1 MNVLGSISRSCYSTW
16 RDHEK
21 KKSYCQA
28 LPLNLTPGQQRQR
41 QSLSVKQ
48 LRDRVGKL
56 ADHQQSPSFLGL
68 HGSSFVVSFP
78 PSSLVFIP
86 IRSVIY
92 TKPILGLAYHVVG
105 FERVFLC
112 FRIRKAKT
120 GGTVSNGV
128 NGERGLDGMR
138 MSAWWDSSFATMI
151 SDQPR
156 LSTSH
161 MYRPE
166 KEGTRL
172 GLAAPDAVTIM
183 TQSSIHPW
191 QHS

>member
-1 MNVLGSISRSCYSTW
+1 MYSTM
-16 RDHEK
+16 
-21 KKSYCQA
+21 
-28 LPLNLTPGQQRQR
+28 
-41 QSLSVKQ
+41 
-48 LRDRVGKL
+48 
-56 ADHQQSPSFLGL
+56 
-68 HGSSFVVSFP
+68 
-78 PSSLVFIP
+78 
-86 IRSVIY
+86 SVIY
-92 TKPILGLAYHVVG
+92 TKPILGLACHVVG

-156 LSTSH
+156 LSTSQ

-166 KEGTRL
+166 KEGTSL
-172 GLAAPDAVTIM
+172 GLAAPVESWM
-183 TQSSIHPW
+183 LSQS
-191 QHS
+191 